1 MIKGTK
7 RPKMENKIK
16 QKKLEDLRSNTL
28 NENQE
33 NGPRSK
39 EVLNQHKSTI
49 FKKPESTE
57 ITEQN
62 PKSKIA
68 EARKPK

>member
-7 RPKMENKIK
+7 RPKMENKEK
-16 QKKLEDLRSNTL
+16 QKKFEDRRSNTL

-49 FKKPESTE
+49 FKKQESTE
-57 ITEQN
+57 I
-62 PKSKIA
+62 A
-68 EARKPK
+68 E